1 LAWRHQRLKTKL
13 CANEVTT
20 VTARKSIF
28 ITGGA
33 SGIGRAVAVHFAN
46 KGWFVGLADV
56 NEAGLAETAAMIPAD
71 QSSCHRLDV
80 RQRADWDQA
89 LFAFWSAS
97 GQRMDV
103 LFNNAGVGRG
113 GNLADTAIEDD
124 DLVVDVNIKGVL
136 YGAKAGF
143 AYLKQTPGSC
153 LLNTAS
159 AAGIMGAAGMSVYC
173 ASKFAV
179 RGLTE
184 ALDQEWQAHGIK
196 VCSLMPSFIDTP
208 ILDGLALE
216 SNRTTRE
223 IVKDAGLEISPVSL
237 VAEAAW
243 DAVHGNAVH
252 TRVGK
257 TAHRS
262 WFFARWAP
270 GLYRKRMR
278 KLSAA

>member
-1 LAWRHQRLKTKL
+1 MA
-13 CANEVTT
+13 
-20 VTARKSIF
+20 ARKSIF

-33 SGIGRAVAVHFAN
+33 SGIGRAVAVYFAN

-56 NEAGLAETAAMIPAD
+56 DSAGMAQTAAMIPAG
-71 QSSCHRLDV
+71 QSSSHSLDV
-80 RQRADWDQA
+80 RSRADWDRA
-89 LFAFWSAS
+89 LAEFWAAA

-113 GNLADTAIEDD
+113 GPLAQTTIEDD
-124 DLVVDVNIKGVL
+124 DLVIDVNIKGVL
-136 YGAKAGF
+136 FGAKAGF

-184 ALDQEWQAHGIK
+184 SLDQEWHPYGVK
-196 VCSLMPSFIDTP
+196 VRSLMPSFIDTP
-208 ILDGLALE
+208 ILDSISLD
-216 SNRTTRE
+216 SNRSTRD
-223 IVKDAGLEISPVSL
+223 IVSDAGMEISPVSM

-243 DAVHGNAVH
+243 DAVAGDAVH

-257 TAHRS
+257 TARRL

-270 GLYRKRMR
+270 GFYRNRSRSLKVAERGPQ
-278 KLSAA
+278 

>member
-1 LAWRHQRLKTKL
+1 MA
-13 CANEVTT
+13 V
-20 VTARKSIF
+20 RKSIF

-33 SGIGRAVAVHFAN
+33 SGIGRAVAVFFAN

-56 NEAGLAETAAMIPAD
+56 DAAGMTETAAMIPAG
-71 QSSCHRLDV
+71 QSSSHQLDV
-80 RQRADWDQA
+80 RSRADWDRA
-89 LFAFWSAS
+89 LAEFWAAA

-113 GNLADTAIEDD
+113 GPLAETAIEDD

-159 AAGIMGAAGMSVYC
+159 AAGIIGAGGMSVYC

-184 ALDQEWQAHGIK
+184 SLDQEWHPYGIK
-196 VCSLMPSFIDTP
+196 VRSLMPSFIDTP
-208 ILDGLALE
+208 ILDSISLD
-216 SNRTTRE
+216 SNRSTRD
-223 IVKDAGLEISPVSL
+223 IVADAGLEISPVSM

-243 DAVHGNAVH
+243 DAIQGKAVH

-257 TAHRS
+257 TAHRA
-262 WFFARWAP
+262 WFYARWAP
-270 GLYRKRMR
+270 GFYRNRTKS
-278 KLSAA
+278 LSAAQRSLK

>member
-1 LAWRHQRLKTKL
+1 MAS
-13 CANEVTT
+13 
-20 VTARKSIF
+20 RKSIF

-33 SGIGRAVAVHFAN
+33 SGIGRAVAVLFAN

-56 NEAGLAETAAMIPAD
+56 NEAGMAQTAALIPPG
-71 QSSCHRLDV
+71 QCSCHRLDV
-80 RQRADWDQA
+80 RLRADWDRA
-89 LFAFWSAS
+89 LADFWAAADE
-97 GQRMDV
+97 RTDV

-113 GNLADTAIEDD
+113 GPLAETSIEDD

-136 YGAKAGF
+136 FGAKAGY
-143 AYLKQTPGSC
+143 AYLKRTPGSC

-184 ALDQEWQAHGIK
+184 SLDQEWHGDGIK
-196 VCSLMPSFIDTP
+196 VRSLMPSFIDTP
-208 ILDGLALE
+208 ILDAVSLN
-216 SNRTTRE
+216 SNRTTRD
-223 IVKDAGLEISPVSL
+223 IVAGAGLEISPVSM

-243 DAVHGNAVH
+243 EAVHGKDVH

-257 TAHRS
+257 TAHRA

-270 GLYRKRMR
+270 GLYRSRSKS
-278 KLSAA
+278 LSTAQSGLK

>member
-1 LAWRHQRLKTKL
+1 MA
-13 CANEVTT
+13 
-20 VTARKSIF
+20 ARKSIF

-33 SGIGRAVAVHFAN
+33 SGIGRAVAVYFAN

-56 NEAGLAETAAMIPAD
+56 NEDGMAQTAAMIPAG
-71 QSSCHRLDV
+71 QSSSHRLDV
-80 RQRADWDQA
+80 RSRADWDRA
-89 LFAFWSAS
+89 LADFWAAA

-113 GNLADTAIEDD
+113 GPLAETCLEDD

-136 YGAKAGF
+136 FGAKAGF

-159 AAGIMGAAGMSVYC
+159 AAGIIGTAGMSVYC

-184 ALDQEWQAHGIK
+184 ALDQEWDEHGIK
-196 VCSLMPSFIDTP
+196 VRSLMPSFIDTP
-208 ILDGLALE
+208 ILDGISLD
-216 SNRTTRE
+216 SNRSTRY
-223 IVKDAGLEISPVSL
+223 IVADAGLEISPVSL

-243 DAVHGNAVH
+243 KAIHGKAVH

-257 TAHRS
+257 TAHRT
-262 WFFARWAP
+262 WLLARWAP
-270 GLYRKRMR
+270 GFYRSRSKS
-278 KLSAA
+278 LQSAQREI